1 MSSYNPMQLLMQ
13 MGKGRTMP
21 FPNIQKPAQNLPIN
35 AQKLKQMAPQ
45 ITKED
50 YAQLVSQA
58 RAQGISEKDIEAGL
72 NFLLSLN

>member
-1 MSSYNPMQLLMQ
+1 MQLLMQ

>member
-1 MSSYNPMQLLMQ
+1 MQLLMQ

-21 FPNIQKPAQNLPIN
+21 FPNIQKPAQNPPIN

>member
-21 FPNIQKPAQNLPIN
+21 FPNIQKPTQNPPIN